1 MLFLYDKS
9 YPSIDQLFL
18 DLNKID
24 TNPMIPVD
32 GVNAARSAADTA
44 ALLGIDFQDDD
55 VFEDPGDVSNDD
67 GMDAEAFLKQ
77 LEAAASS
84 SSGDD
89 DGASISIGEKTA
101 AIFDATLGAAIFEA
115 RGVAETSASHED
127 AWGRLSPNAEA
138 TEALRAID
146 EAMAARPASISEV
159 QRPGANSS
167 QRTATI
173 LNEITA
179 PPAGPF
185 ANSSR
190 MSNNT
195 AMGLFDGSEGE
206 KERVEGHT
214 VPRTAPYSG
223 KVANA
228 SRASTVSA
236 TPALLPTTI
245 IPTTEVGV
253 SAGDPLRLFA
263 TEERDQDDTQEKELQ
278 HSLVDGNFDNVPLS
292 APEHSPSDSLAKS
305 QALKT
310 SPAIAARRSC
320 REQPPQQHQ
329 TPPVRYAAEY
339 RPSQPLLSTSSSLQE
354 NTGRARVGASS
365 LGSFD
370 AEADLYNNMTEMLA
384 FGKKAVKEAWGEVKQ
399 TVRDMNSREI
409 SVKFST
415 GDIRLGMRVE
425 RRPIDDA
432 CEVGRFD
439 CTRQYGAGR

>member
-1 MLFLYDKS
+1 M
-9 YPSIDQLFL
+9 
-18 DLNKID
+18 
-24 TNPMIPVD
+24 
-32 GVNAARSAADTA
+32 
-44 ALLGIDFQDDD
+44 
-55 VFEDPGDVSNDD
+55 FEDPGDVSNDD

-84 SSGDD
+84 RRGDD

-195 AMGLFDGSEGE
+195 AMGLFDGRREG
-206 KERVEGHT
+206 RVEGHT

-245 IPTTEVGV
+245 IPTTEVGK
-253 SAGDPLRLFA
+253 R
-263 TEERDQDDTQEKELQ
+263 
-278 HSLVDGNFDNVPLS
+278 
-292 APEHSPSDSLAKS
+292 
-305 QALKT
+305 
-310 SPAIAARRSC
+310 
-320 REQPPQQHQ
+320 
-329 TPPVRYAAEY
+329 
-339 RPSQPLLSTSSSLQE
+339 
-354 NTGRARVGASS
+354 
-365 LGSFD
+365 
-370 AEADLYNNMTEMLA
+370 
-384 FGKKAVKEAWGEVKQ
+384 W
-399 TVRDMNSREI
+399 
-409 SVKFST
+409 
-415 GDIRLGMRVE
+415 
-425 RRPIDDA
+425 
-432 CEVGRFD
+432 
-439 CTRQYGAGR
+439 